1 MKVPLCSAQDMDVFV
16 KVPSTLSI
24 VSLLSGRIIRSVDIK
39 DWSPGHYKFGSHR
52 RHVPFFKKCFACG
65 HEWPMIEGLGV
76 AWATSKGLA
85 KWTQKHLYC
94 KPCFAYPL
102 LNEVALW
109 KVECEYVE
117 VPVKRVEEHNSA
129 SSVIA
134 ETVPPTILCEPQ
146 QSIQF
151 HNPHAFLHE
160 CEPTDPLQPMQANYL
175 HGIHARSASSLGT
188 DSLSSQVQYSYIGS
202 SSTPS
207 DNDALPPPPLRPG
220 FRQAQV
226 GERFCLRDD
235 ICGLLAG
242 CYIAIIPT
250 DLCMVAGSFGVLLRN
265 GHSAAVVVLNRR
277 DLDAQH
283 HRVVTPQETPRPS
296 WTRTAAGWTP
306 NAMLLEL
313 MCPTNP
319 VATADH

>member
-129 SSVIA
+129 SSV
-134 ETVPPTILCEPQ
+134 
-146 QSIQF
+146 
-151 HNPHAFLHE
+151 
-160 CEPTDPLQPMQANYL
+160 PLQPMQANYL
-175 HGIHARSASSLGT
+175 HGIHERSASSLRT

-250 DLCMVAGSFGVLLRN
+250 DLCMVAGSFGVLLRH
-265 GHSAAVVVLNRR
+265 GHSAAVVV
-277 DLDAQH
+277 
-283 HRVVTPQETPRPS
+283 
-296 WTRTAAGWTP
+296 
-306 NAMLLEL
+306 
-313 MCPTNP
+313 
-319 VATADH
+319 